1 MTAAASG
8 HPLRDNATSTLA
20 ESLRRHDRDR
30 YLTTLF
36 APSDRRAALVALY
49 SFNFE
54 VAKIREIVHEPL
66 LGQIRLQWW
75 REAIDE
81 IYRDAAVRQH
91 EVLQPLAEAIRRCEL
106 TRYHLDRLIEGRA
119 ADLDDAPP
127 ASLAAFEAYAGETSS
142 RLIFLALEI
151 LGVRGN
157 AAIDSGRHIG
167 IAWALVGLIRA
178 LPVQLQMRRLTLP
191 ADLMKEHAIDE
202 ARMLELKPSP
212 ALAAIVR
219 RIATAAQEHLARAAA
234 LPRDASR
241 GEIAALLPAT
251 LARAHLRRIKNAGN
265 NPFDPSLA
273 LPDYLASWRLAAAAL
288 RGRV

>member
-1 MTAAASG
+1 MTVAEGGRA
-8 HPLRDNATSTLA
+8 LRNTAMTTLA

-54 VAKIREIVHEPL
+54 IAKIREIVHEPL

-75 REAIDE
+75 REAVDE
-81 IYRDAAVRQH
+81 IYRDAPVRKH
-91 EVLQPLAEAIRRCEL
+91 EVIEPLAEAIRRFDL
-106 TRYHLDRLIEGRA
+106 TRYHFDRLIDARE
-119 ADLDDAPP
+119 ADLEDVPP
-127 ASLAAFEAYAGETSS
+127 ASIAVFEAYAGETSS
-142 RLIFLALEI
+142 RLVFLALEI
-151 LGVRGN
+151 LDAREP
-157 AAIDSGRHIG
+157 AAIEAARHIG

-178 LPVQLQMRRLTLP
+178 LPAQLRMRRLTLP

-212 ALAAIVR
+212 ALAAIVG
-219 RIATAAQEHLARAAA
+219 RIAAAAQEHLASAAA
-234 LPRDASR
+234 IRMDVPRRAV
-241 GEIAALLPAT
+241 AALLPAT
-251 LARAHLRRIKNAGN
+251 LARTHLRRMAKAGN

-273 LPDYLASWRLAAAAL
+273 LPDNLASWRLAATAL
-288 RGRV
+288 RGRS